1 MLYNIYKKRITRGA
15 VTNSKNHYKLLH
27 SYPSGTVGITLNLHT
42 PNPDI
47 LVRPDYDREIH
58 LGLYK
63 DPDGTFRIGT
73 AYGSAEHNA
82 IRDIYRFDSFP
93 LEDKDL
99 EEPDD

>member
-1 MLYNIYKKRITRGA
+1 M
-15 VTNSKNHYKLLH
+15 
-27 SYPSGTVGITLNLHT
+27 
-42 PNPDI
+42 
-47 LVRPDYDREIH
+47 
-58 LGLYK
+58 YK

-99 EEPDD
+99 EEPDDFDSRGGRRTCFPDMITLSENQKAWFNEVYGIEIS